1 MVRTVTG
8 APDRP
13 DAAAC
18 NHTCPVCNRMSP
30 ACNRTCQA
38 LLIDMTP
45 PPGKDGVQGR
55 RQFVQFIFDAQA
67 CLHLAPAPAPDP
79 DPDPDPD
86 PAPGPALPSSRRG
99 ASRCGIS
106 RCAGSSARATPSP
119 YISPISPLISLYL
132 PYPGAL
138 DHLPGPPRRGA
149 HQALLAPRQAGTAL
163 ARTPARPHSL
173 ARSLTHSTHF
183 FHLEP
188 LLHLPTLLTSLLRH
202 SHAC

>member
-18 NHTCPVCNRMSP
+18 NHTCPACNRMSP
-30 ACNRTCQA
+30 ACNRTRQA

-67 CLHLAPAPAPDP
+67 GREQVWHLEVRWIICQ
-79 DPDPDPD
+79 
-86 PAPGPALPSSRRG
+86 GHTISLYLPYISFISPL
-99 ASRCGIS
+99 S
-106 RCAGSSARATPSP
+106 RCAGSSARATASRSSSSTACAAPSRH
-119 YISPISPLISLYL
+119 
-132 PYPGAL
+132 GARP
-138 DHLPGPPRRGA
+138 H
-149 HQALLAPRQAGTAL
+149 
-163 ARTPARPHSL
+163 ARTPARPHARTPAL
-173 ARSLTHSTHF
+173 TRSLTHSLNSF